1 MNTEP
6 SSTVKPILEKK
17 DRMLNTI
24 KDYTAS
30 IFSLEGK
37 TALVTGGAT
46 GIGYMITHA
55 LVSAGARVYIASR
68 KLEACRK
75 AADGLT
81 DLPGSCIP
89 FGADLSSEAGVVS
102 LAEFMVA
109 KEPSLNILVNNSG
122 RSWGAAFEQFP
133 WQAWE
138 DIMTLNVTAP
148 FTLIRELM
156 PLLASSG
163 TANDPSRVIN
173 IGSVMGMEPH
183 GFPAYSY
190 SASKAAIHHIT
201 RFLSNELAAKHI
213 TVNAIAPGPFP
224 SGMTAF
230 FTRDEKLASAVTQGV
245 PLGRLGRPEDF
256 AGLILCLCGISGA
269 YISGAIIPLDGGMN
283 SARTLGLERGLG

>member
-1 MNTEP
+1 MT
-6 SSTVKPILEKK
+6 
-17 DRMLNTI
+17 TI
-24 KDYTAS
+24 NEYTAS

-37 TALVTGGAT
+37 TALVTGGST

-55 LVSAGARVYIASR
+55 LVSAGAKVYIASR
-68 KLEACRK
+68 KFEACQK
-75 AADGLT
+75 AAASLA

-89 FGADLSSEAGVVS
+89 YGADLATEEGVIS
-102 LAEFMVA
+102 LAKFIGENETV
-109 KEPSLNILVNNSG
+109 LNILVNNSG

-148 FTLIRELM
+148 FTLIRELT
-156 PLLASSG
+156 PLLAASG
-163 TANDPSRVIN
+163 SAEDPSRVIN
-173 IGSVMGMEPH
+173 IGSVMGIEPH

-230 FTRDEKLASAVTQGV
+230 FTGDEKLTSQVTRGV
-245 PLGRLGRPEDF
+245 PLGRLGRAEDF
-256 AGLILCLCGISGA
+256 AGVILCLCGVSGA
-269 YISGAIIPLDGGMN
+269 YMTGAIIPLDGGMN
-283 SARTLGLERGLG
+283 SARTLGLEQGFG

>member
-1 MNTEP
+1 M
-6 SSTVKPILEKK
+6 STINE
-17 DRMLNTI
+17 
-24 KDYTAS
+24 YTAS

-55 LVSAGARVYIASR
+55 LVSAGAKVYIASR
-68 KLEACRK
+68 KFEACEK
-75 AADGLT
+75 AAESFS
-81 DLPGSCIP
+81 DLPGSCVP

-102 LAEFMVA
+102 LAEFIA
-109 KEPSLNILVNNSG
+109 DNETGLDILINNSG

-133 WQAWE
+133 WKAWE
-138 DIMTLNVTAP
+138 DIMNLNVTAP
-148 FTLIRELM
+148 FTLIRELT
-156 PLLASSG
+156 PLLSAASS
-163 TANDPSRVIN
+163 AEDPSRVIN

-201 RFLSNELAAKHI
+201 RFLSNELARKHI

-230 FTRDEKLASAVTQGV
+230 FAGDEKLTSAVVRGV
-245 PLGRLGRPEDF
+245 PLGRMGRPEDL
-256 AGLILCLCGISGA
+256 AGLILCLCGVGGA
-269 YISGAIIPLDGGMN
+269 YMTGAIIPLDGGMN
-283 SARTLGLERGLG
+283 SARTLGLEQGIGQ

>member
-1 MNTEP
+1 M
-6 SSTVKPILEKK
+6 STINE
-17 DRMLNTI
+17 
-24 KDYTAS
+24 YTAS

-46 GIGYMITHA
+46 GIGYMITQA
-55 LVSAGARVYIASR
+55 LVSAGAKVYIASR
-68 KLEACRK
+68 KLEACEK
-75 AADGLT
+75 AADSLA

-89 FGADLSSEAGVVS
+89 FSADLSKEAGIGR
-102 LAEFMVA
+102 LAKYIANEES
-109 KEPSLNILVNNSG
+109 KLDILVNNSG
-122 RSWGAAFEQFP
+122 RSWGASFEQFP

-148 FTLIRELM
+148 FTLIRELT
-156 PLLASSG
+156 PLLSASGS
-163 TANDPSRVIN
+163 ADDPSRVVN

-224 SGMTAF
+224 SGMTSF
-230 FTRDEKLASAVTQGV
+230 FAQNEKLTAAVTRGI
-245 PLGRLGRPEDF
+245 PLGRMGRPEDF
-256 AGLILCLCGISGA
+256 AGLILCLCGLSGA
-269 YISGAIIPLDGGMN
+269 YITGAIIPLDGGMN
-283 SARTLGLERGLG
+283 SARTLGLEQGIG

>member
-1 MNTEP
+1 M
-6 SSTVKPILEKK
+6 S
-17 DRMLNTI
+17 TI

-55 LVSAGARVYIASR
+55 LVAAGARVYIASR
-68 KLEACRK
+68 KFEACQK
-75 AADGLT
+75 AAENLT

-89 FGADLSSEAGVVS
+89 FGVDLSSEAGVVS
-102 LAEFMVA
+102 LAEFIA
-109 KEPSLNILVNNSG
+109 ANEPALNILVNNSG

-148 FTLIRELM
+148 FTLIRELAS
-156 PLLASSG
+156 LLAAAG
-163 TANDPSRVIN
+163 TADDPARVIN

-201 RFLSNELAAKHI
+201 RFLSNELAQKHI

-230 FTRDEKLASAVTQGV
+230 FTPDEKLTSAVTRGI
-245 PLGRLGRPEDF
+245 PLGRLGRAEDF
-256 AGLILCLCGISGA
+256 AGLILCLCGVSGA

-283 SARTLGLERGLG
+283 SARTLGLEQGLG

>member
-1 MNTEP
+1 MSAIN
-6 SSTVKPILEKK
+6 
-17 DRMLNTI
+17 
-24 KDYTAS
+24 DYTAS

-68 KLEACRK
+68 KFAACQQ
-75 AADGLT
+75 AAESLA

-89 FGADLSSEAGVVS
+89 FGADLATEAGVIS
-102 LAEFMVA
+102 LSEFITANESV
-109 KEPSLNILVNNSG
+109 LNILINNSG
-122 RSWGAAFEQFP
+122 RSWGATFEKFP

-148 FTLIRELM
+148 FTLIRELT
-156 PLLASSG
+156 PLLTTSG
-163 TANDPSRVIN
+163 TADDPARIIN
-173 IGSVMGMEPH
+173 IGSVMGIEPH

-201 RFLSNELAAKHI
+201 RYLSNELAPKHI

-230 FTRDEKLASAVTQGV
+230 FAEDEKLTAQVTRGV

-256 AGLILCLCGISGA
+256 AGLILCLCGIGGT
-269 YISGAIIPLDGGMN
+269 YMTGAIIPLDGGMN
-283 SARTLGLERGLG
+283 SARTLGLEQGFG

>member
-1 MNTEP
+1 
-6 SSTVKPILEKK
+6 
-17 DRMLNTI
+17 MLSTI

-55 LVSAGARVYIASR
+55 LVSAGAKVYIASR
-68 KLEACRK
+68 KLEACQK
-75 AADGLT
+75 AAEGLA

-89 FGADLSSEAGVVS
+89 FAADLSSEAGVVS
-102 LAEFMVA
+102 LAEFIA
-109 KEPSLNILVNNSG
+109 ENEPALNILVNNSG
-122 RSWGAAFEQFP
+122 RSWGTAFEQFP

-148 FTLIRELM
+148 FTLIRELT
-156 PLLASSG
+156 PLLSSSG
-163 TANDPSRVIN
+163 TADDPSRVIN

-201 RFLSNELAAKHI
+201 RFLSNELAPQHI

-224 SGMTAF
+224 SRMTAF
-230 FTRDEKLASAVTQGV
+230 FTRDEKLTSAVTRGV

-256 AGLILCLCGISGA
+256 AGLILCLCGVSGA
-269 YISGAIIPLDGGMN
+269 YISGTIIPLDGGMN
-283 SARTLGLERGLG
+283 SARTLGLEQGVG

>member
-1 MNTEP
+1 V
-6 SSTVKPILEKK
+6 STISE
-17 DRMLNTI
+17 
-24 KDYTAS
+24 YTAS

-46 GIGYMITHA
+46 GIGYMIAHA
-55 LVSAGARVYIASR
+55 LVSAGAKVYIASR
-68 KLEACRK
+68 KFAACQQ
-75 AADGLT
+75 AADNLA

-89 FGADLSSEAGVVS
+89 FGADLSSETGVVS
-102 LAEFMVA
+102 LAEFIA
-109 KEPSLNILVNNSG
+109 ANEPALHILVNNSG
-122 RSWGAAFEQFP
+122 RSWGAAFAQFP

-148 FTLIRELM
+148 FTLIRELTS
-156 PLLASSG
+156 LLAASG

-173 IGSVMGMEPH
+173 IGSIMGMEPH

-224 SGMTAF
+224 SGMTEF
-230 FTRDEKLASAVTQGV
+230 FIQDEKLTSAVTQGV

-283 SARTLGLERGLG
+283 SARTLGLEQGIE

>member
-1 MNTEP
+1 M
-6 SSTVKPILEKK
+6 STINE
-17 DRMLNTI
+17 
-24 KDYTAS
+24 YTAS
-30 IFSLEGK
+30 LFSLEGK

-55 LVSAGARVYIASR
+55 LVSAGAKVYIASR
-68 KLEACRK
+68 KLDACEK
-75 AADGLT
+75 AAESFAGF
-81 DLPGSCIP
+81 PGSCIP
-89 FGADLSSEAGVVS
+89 FAADLATESGVVS
-102 LAEFMVA
+102 LAKFINDNE
-109 KEPSLNILVNNSG
+109 STLNILVNNSG
-122 RSWGAAFEQFP
+122 RSWGAALSQFP
-133 WQAWE
+133 WQAWQ

-148 FTLIRELM
+148 FTLIRELA
-156 PLLASSG
+156 PLLSASGSAG
-163 TANDPSRVIN
+163 DPSRVIN

-230 FTRDEKLASAVTQGV
+230 FAEDEKLSSAVIRGI

-256 AGLILCLCGISGA
+256 AGLILCLCGLSGA
-269 YISGAIIPLDGGMN
+269 YMTGAIIPLDGGMN
-283 SARTLGLERGLG
+283 SARTLGLEQGIGE

>member
-1 MNTEP
+1 MSAIN
-6 SSTVKPILEKK
+6 
-17 DRMLNTI
+17 
-24 KDYTAS
+24 DYTAS

-68 KLEACRK
+68 KFAACQQ
-75 AADGLT
+75 AAESLA

-89 FGADLSSEAGVVS
+89 FGADLATEAGVIS
-102 LAEFMVA
+102 LSEFITVN
-109 KEPSLNILVNNSG
+109 ESVLNILINNSG
-122 RSWGAAFEQFP
+122 RSWGATFEKFP

-148 FTLIRELM
+148 FTLIRELT
-156 PLLASSG
+156 PLLTTSG
-163 TANDPSRVIN
+163 TADDPARIIN
-173 IGSVMGMEPH
+173 IGSVMGIEPH

-201 RFLSNELAAKHI
+201 RYLSNELAPKHI

-230 FTRDEKLASAVTQGV
+230 FAEDEKLTAQVTRGV

-256 AGLILCLCGISGA
+256 AGLILCLCGIGGT
-269 YISGAIIPLDGGMN
+269 YMTGAIIPLDGGMN
-283 SARTLGLERGLG
+283 SARTLGLEQGFG

>member
-1 MNTEP
+1 M
-6 SSTVKPILEKK
+6 STISE
-17 DRMLNTI
+17 
-24 KDYTAS
+24 YTTS

-46 GIGYMITHA
+46 GIGYMITQT
-55 LVSAGARVYIASR
+55 LVSAGAKVYIASR
-68 KLEACRK
+68 KFKACED
-75 AADGLT
+75 AAESLA

-89 FGADLSSEAGVVS
+89 FSTDLSSETGVVS
-102 LAEFMVA
+102 LAEFIDDN
-109 KEPSLNILVNNSG
+109 ESGLDILVNNSG

-133 WQAWE
+133 WQAWQ

-148 FTLIRELM
+148 FTLIRELT
-156 PLLASSG
+156 PLLSASGS
-163 TANDPSRVIN
+163 AEDPSRVIN

-190 SASKAAIHHIT
+190 AASKAAIHHVT
-201 RFLSNELAAKHI
+201 RFLSNELAAKFI

-230 FTRDEKLASAVTQGV
+230 FAKDEKLTAAVTGGV

-256 AGLILCLCGISGA
+256 AGLILCLCGVGGA
-269 YISGAIIPLDGGMN
+269 YMTGAIIPLDGGMN
-283 SARTLGLERGLG
+283 SARTLGLEQGIDQD

>member
-1 MNTEP
+1 M
-6 SSTVKPILEKK
+6 SSIQ
-17 DRMLNTI
+17 
-24 KDYTAS
+24 DYTAS
-30 IFSLEGK
+30 IFGLEGK
-37 TALVTGGAT
+37 TALVTGGST

-55 LVSAGARVYIASR
+55 LVSAGAKVYIASR
-68 KLEACRK
+68 KLEACQK
-75 AADGLT
+75 AAESLA

-89 FGADLSSEAGVVS
+89 FAADLSAEAGVVS
-102 LAEFMVA
+102 LAEFIAENESV
-109 KEPSLNILVNNSG
+109 LNILVNNSG

-138 DIMTLNVTAP
+138 DIMALNVTAP
-148 FTLIRELM
+148 FTLIRELT

-163 TANDPSRVIN
+163 TADDPARVIN

-230 FTRDEKLASAVTQGV
+230 FTEDEKLSAAVTRGI
-245 PLGRLGRPEDF
+245 PLGRLGKPEDF
-256 AGLILCLCGISGA
+256 AGLILCLCGIGGA
-269 YISGAIIPLDGGMN
+269 NMTGAIIPLDGGMN
-283 SARTLGLERGLG
+283 SARTLGLEQGL